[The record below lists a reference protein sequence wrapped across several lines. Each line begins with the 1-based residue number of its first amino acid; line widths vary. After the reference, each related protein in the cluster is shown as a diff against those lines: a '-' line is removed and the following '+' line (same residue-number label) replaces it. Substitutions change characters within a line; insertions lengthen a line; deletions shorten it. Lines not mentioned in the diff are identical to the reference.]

1 MKTVGVLEKIVET
14 HKFKKIFFL
23 CICKMAD
30 ISVKNNQIAKVKTIT
45 VDIKKLFWIRMIDVQ
60 NGIDAKNV

>member
-1 MKTVGVLEKIVET
+1 MKTVGILEKIVEI
-14 HKFKKIFFL
+14 HKFKKIIFL

-30 ISVKNNQIAKVKTIT
+30 LSVKNNQIAKVKTIT

-60 NGIDAKNV
+60 NRIDAKNV